1 MQFRSQDDEDNSG
14 MAVPQVLVSYRIRCL
29 SREALFAPTSGP
41 EQLKVPNLSY
51 KSIHSDKHV
60 ESRDRSFSWK
70 LVREQLGTLIFAILQ
85 RLEAALSS
93 RSTEY
98 YTSPFISS
106 GTPSPY

>member
-1 MQFRSQDDEDNSG
+1 MRLHD
-14 MAVPQVLVSYRIRCL
+14 AVLSTALSPQGFVAFHARR
-29 SREALFAPTSGP
+29 LFAPTSGP

-60 ESRDRSFSWK
+60 ESEDRSFSWK